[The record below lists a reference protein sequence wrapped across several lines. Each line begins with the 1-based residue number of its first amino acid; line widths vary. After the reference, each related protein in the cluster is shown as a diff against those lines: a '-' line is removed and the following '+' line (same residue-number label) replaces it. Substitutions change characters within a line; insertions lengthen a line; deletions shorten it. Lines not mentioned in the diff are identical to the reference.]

1 MLFSF
6 FAILNS
12 YEQTA
17 VLNVCCDTD
26 PIIAR
31 QVGRKCENLR
41 FNSLRDVLSWRH
53 KQYFSLS
60 NVLMCI
66 IGHLIAAL
74 SVIDLARII
83 YLMQWRIQGRGPG
96 DRSPLPTTLFLDKTE
111 ARRASTLSQGL
122 DDCRPLS
129 EVSIYHCNVS
139 VEGFLQP

>member
-6 FAILNS
+6 VAILHS

-26 PIIAR
+26 PIVAR
-31 QVGRKCENLR
+31 KVARKCENLCL
-41 FNSLRDVLSWRH
+41 NSLRDILSWRH

-66 IGHLIAAL
+66 IDHLIAAL

-96 DRSPLPTTLFLDKTE
+96 DRTPPPPTSLFLDETE

-122 DDCRPLS
+122 DDCPHLP
-129 EVSIYHCNVS
+129 EV
-139 VEGFLQP
+139 

>member
-6 FAILNS
+6 VAILHS

-26 PIIAR
+26 PIVAR
-31 QVGRKCENLR
+31 KVARKCENLR
-41 FNSLRDVLSWRH
+41 LNSLRDVLSWRH

-83 YLMQWRIQGRGPG
+83 YLMQWWVQGGGLG
-96 DRSPLPTTLFLDKTE
+96 DRPPPPLPTSLFLDETE

-122 DDCRPLS
+122 DDCPHLP
-129 EVSIYHCNVS
+129 EV
-139 VEGFLQP
+139 

>member
-6 FAILNS
+6 VAILHS

-26 PIIAR
+26 PIVAR
-31 QVGRKCENLR
+31 KVARKCENLR
-41 FNSLRDVLSWRH
+41 LNSLRDVLSWRH

-83 YLMQWRIQGRGPG
+83 YLMQWWIQGRGPG
-96 DRSPLPTTLFLDKTE
+96 DRPPPLPTLLFLDETE

-122 DDCRPLS
+122 DDCPHLP
-129 EVSIYHCNVS
+129 EV
-139 VEGFLQP
+139 